1 MDDAKVLRDLR
12 KKMEKVQDGKR
23 FEHTLGV
30 EFTAAALAMRYGC
43 SVTDAQTAGL
53 LHDCAKCLSDEK
65 RVKICERNGI
75 PMSDV
80 ERRNPFL
87 LHAKVGAYLAREK
100 YGIRSQPE
108 ILDAISYHTTGR
120 ENMSL
125 LDKIIFVADY
135 IEPGRRHA
143 PNLPE
148 VRRLAFEDLD
158 RAVLQ
163 ILADTLEHLK
173 ETNGEIDPMTE
184 TVYHYY
190 LARQPIG
197 LKSDG

>member
-1 MDDAKVLRDLR
+1 MDDAKVLRNLR
-12 KKMEKVQDGKR
+12 KKMEKVQDSKR

-65 RVKICERNGI
+65 RVRICERNGI